1 MNTDV
6 AVHITGLDTEK
17 VEGVIKRGLLDGLEG
32 LAALEGSR
40 AASGRWT
47 AAREGVG
54 SGENQKECGWVQRE
68 IEDHVG
74 GRMNE

>member
-1 MNTDV
+1 MDTDV
-6 AVHITGLDTEK
+6 SVHIPRLDTEE

-40 AASGRWT
+40 AASGRGN

-54 SGENQKECGWVQRE
+54 GGENQKECGWV
-68 IEDHVG
+68 
-74 GRMNE
+74 

>member
-32 LAALEGSR
+32 LTALEGSR
-40 AASGRWT
+40 AATGRGT

-54 SGENQKECGWVQRE
+54 GGENHKECGWV
-68 IEDHVG
+68 
-74 GRMNE
+74 